1 MYPIY
6 DSTGNLTGYYDD
18 YFLAYNASQQPIVV
32 NGYQAIYD
40 PNNNTLIDA
49 SGIGGTVT
57 YTGGG
62 TATVSPNTP
71 PAGVASGDWMS
82 LFADAVP
89 KVINGI
95 QAYQL
100 SQINVQRAQ
109 AGLAPL
115 NAALYA
121 TGQSGFMAN
130 MSSQGMMLL
139 VAAGAAILLLGKK

>member
-40 PNNNTLIDA
+40 PNTNTLIDA

-57 YTGGG
+57 YTGSNVPVD
-62 TATVSPNTP
+62 ASTP
-71 PAGVASGDWMS
+71 PAGVASSDWAS

-100 SQINVQRAQ
+100 SQINVKRAQ
-109 AGLAPL
+109 SGLAPL